1 MKIIAIV
8 SQKGGS
14 GKTPTHGHFPAP
26 GIEGRGTQE
35 TVGGQCGEREIMA
48 RDRSKI
54 GLDSSLGWVG
64 AWIVAA
70 GEALL

>member
-1 MKIIAIV
+1 MATF
-8 SQKGGS
+8 Q
-14 GKTPTHGHFPAP
+14 P
-26 GIEGRGTQE
+26 GVEGRGTQE
-35 TVGGQCGEREIMA
+35 TVGGQCGEREIMT